1 MIEGDQ
7 IWMKNIQISSTV
19 DKIEIAFTGVNKCSD
34 CEDDGAVKFEFQ
46 NLKPDNVSCFV
57 TKLQS
62 KLKKKLF
69 IIR

>member
-34 CEDDGAVKFEFQ
+34 CEDGAAKFEFKD
-46 NLKPDNVSCFV
+46 LKPDNVSCFV

-62 KLKKKLF
+62 KLKKAF
-69 IIR
+69 YH